1 MALRLVLPSLRQK
14 TGRMEFPGNKRQT
27 ASGRTHAGEDNESD
41 FGYSD
46 SEMSVKT
53 PKRKYQICICM
64 KQSGILE
71 RAPPPTQG
79 IHLRVI
85 RMEMT

>member
-1 MALRLVLPSLRQK
+1 MALRLVLPKRLEEWNSQVMRR
-14 TGRMEFPGNKRQT
+14 GRL
-27 ASGRTHAGEDNESD
+27 ASGRTHAGEDDESD

-64 KQSGILE
+64 NQSGILE